1 MQEEAPNHRKLRR
14 LSAGVVSVAEKAQSM
29 RQVRTEK
36 ANVSEPLTTCRNP
49 WDDVK
54 TEGANH
60 LGINL
65 GGTCVLPR
73 WHPAYRRREL
83 GPGSG
88 VERGNLSPR

>member
-14 LSAGVVSVAEKAQSM
+14 FAGVVSVTEKAQSM

-36 ANVSEPLTTCRNP
+36 ANVSEPLMTCRNP
-49 WDDVK
+49 LDDVK

-65 GGTCVLPR
+65 GGYLLTAQV
-73 WHPAYRRREL
+73 A
-83 GPGSG
+83 SG
-88 VERGNLSPR
+88 IQAA